1 MRKGEIDIITLGCS
15 KNLVDA
21 ERLMRQLELAG
32 YRCVHDSSMPKG
44 EIAIIN
50 TCGFIGDAKEE
61 SIEMI
66 LQFAERKNKGKLR
79 KLYVMGCLSQRYR
92 EELPTEIPEVDKWF
106 GKFDYMGIVDEC
118 TNERL
123 KELPTDYSL
132 EFKGKDYERTLTTPK
147 HYAYLKIAEGCNRYC
162 SYCAIPL
169 ITGRFTSRKMENI
182 LDEVRWLVNE
192 GVKEFNVIA
201 QDLSSYGLDLYGEHR
216 LAQLIDEMAQI
227 EGVEWI
233 RLHYAYPT
241 DFPYDILP
249 VMAKHSNV
257 CKYMD
262 IALQH
267 CSSNVLEKMRRH
279 ITCEEQNAL
288 IERIRKEVPGICIR
302 TTLLVGHP
310 GETQEDFDEL
320 CEWVKKMRRHI
331 TCEEQ
336 NALIERIRKEVPGI
350 CIRTTLL
357 VGHPGET
364 QEDFDELC
372 EWVKKMRFDRMGAFA
387 YSEEEGTFAARHYTD
402 DIPQTEKERRVDILM
417 TLQQSISSE
426 ILSQMVGT
434 KQRIVIDREEEEY
447 YIGRTQYDS
456 PEVDCE
462 VLIEK
467 SKMENRTSGTN
478 ELKIGEFYTVNIIKS
493 EDFDLYAKL

>member
-32 YRCVHDSSMPKG
+32 YRCVHDSATPKG

-66 LQFAERKNKGKLR
+66 LQFAERKSHRQLR
-79 KLYVMGCLSQRYR
+79 KLYVMGCLSQRYAK
-92 EELPTEIPEVDKWF
+92 ELPAEIPEVDGWF
-106 GKFDYMGIVDEC
+106 GKFDYMGIV
-118 TNERL
+118 NEVA
-123 KELPTDYSL
+123 KENQLAQSKT
-132 EFKGKDYERTLTTPK
+132 YERTLTTPS
-147 HYAYLKIAEGCNRYC
+147 HYTYLKIAEGCNRYC

-169 ITGRFTSRKMENI
+169 ITGKFTSRPKEEI
-182 LDEVRWLVNE
+182 LDEVRWLVAK

-216 LAQLIDEMAQI
+216 LAELIDAMAQI
-227 EGVEWI
+227 QGVEWI

-249 VMAKHSNV
+249 VMAKHPNV

-267 CSSNVLEKMRRH
+267 CSTDVLTKMRRH
-279 ITCEEQNAL
+279 ITREEQDAL
-288 IERIRKEVPGICIR
+288 IQRIRQEVPGICIR

-310 GETQEDFDEL
+310 GETEEDFEEL
-320 CEWVKKMRRHI
+320 CEWV
-331 TCEEQ
+331 E
-336 NALIERIRKEVPGI
+336 
-350 CIRTTLL
+350 
-357 VGHPGET
+357 
-364 QEDFDELC
+364 
-372 EWVKKMRFDRMGAFA
+372 KMRFDRMGAFA
-387 YSEEEGTFAARHYTD
+387 YSEEEGTFAARHYAD
-402 DIPQTEKERRVDILM
+402 DIPQEVKEQRVERLM
-417 TLQQSISSE
+417 AIQQGISAE
-426 ILSQMVGT
+426 ILSQMVGSQ
-434 KQRIVIDREEEEY
+434 QRIVIDREEEAY
-447 YIGRTQYDS
+447 YIGRTQFDS

-462 VLIEK
+462 VLIAKEDK
-467 SKMENRTSGTN
+467 QLN
-478 ELKIGEFYTVNIIKS
+478 IGEFYNVTIIKS
-493 EDFDLYAKL
+493 EDFDLYARL

>member
-32 YRCVHDSSMPKG
+32 YRCVHDSPKPNG

-66 LQFAERKNKGKLR
+66 LQFADRKNRGKLS
-79 KLYVMGCLSQRYR
+79 KLYVMGCLSQRYAK
-92 EELPTEIPEVDKWF
+92 ELPAEIPEVDGWF
-106 GKFDYMGIVDEC
+106 GKFDFLGIVE
-118 TNERL
+118 EL
-123 KELPTDYSL
+123 KPTPTPSL
-132 EFKGKDYERTLTTPK
+132 KGREFGKDYERMLTTPS

-169 ITGRFTSRKMENI
+169 ITGKFTSRAIEDI
-182 LDEVRWLVNE
+182 LEEVKWLVSK
-192 GVKEFNVIA
+192 GVKELNVIA

-216 LAQLIDEMAQI
+216 LAELLDKMAQV

-233 RLHYAYPT
+233 RIHYTYPT

-249 VMAKHSNV
+249 VMAKHSNI

-267 CSSNVLEKMRRH
+267 CSDNMLKLMRRR
-279 ITCEEQNAL
+279 ITREEQDAL
-288 IERIRKEVPGICIR
+288 IARIREEVPGICLR

-310 GETQEDFDEL
+310 GETEEDFNEL
-320 CEWVKKMRRHI
+320 CEWVKKM
-331 TCEEQ
+331 
-336 NALIERIRKEVPGI
+336 K
-350 CIRTTLL
+350 
-357 VGHPGET
+357 
-364 QEDFDELC
+364 
-372 EWVKKMRFDRMGAFA
+372 FDRLGAFA
-387 YSEEEGTFAARHYTD
+387 YSEEEGTYAARHYTD
-402 DIPQTEKERRVDILM
+402 DIPQEEKDRRVDTIM
-417 TLQQSISSE
+417 AIQQTISSE

-434 KQRIVIDREEEEY
+434 QQRVVIDREETDY
-447 YIGRTQYDS
+447 YVGRTQYDS

-462 VLIEK
+462 VLIKKEGDEVK
-467 SKMENRTSGTN
+467 GK
-478 ELKIGEFYTVNIIKS
+478 LKIGEFYTVNIIKS
-493 EDFDLYAKL
+493 EDFDLYASL

>member
-21 ERLMRQLELAG
+21 ERLMRQLELIG
-32 YRCVHDSSMPKG
+32 YRCVHDSAMPKG

-66 LQFAERKNKGKLR
+66 LQFAERKNKGKLH

-106 GKFDYMGIVDEC
+106 GKFDYLGIVDELKG
-118 TNERL
+118 ERL
-123 KELPTDYSL
+123 KV
-132 EFKGKDYERTLTTPK
+132 KGEGYERILTTPK

-169 ITGRFTSRKMENI
+169 ITGRFTSRTMEDI
-182 LDEVRWLVNE
+182 LNEVRWLVSE
-192 GVKEFNVIA
+192 GVREFNVIA

-249 VMAKHSNV
+249 VMAKHPNV

-267 CSSNVLEKMRRH
+267 CSSNVLDKMRRH

-310 GETQEDFDEL
+310 GETEEDFNEL
-320 CEWVKKMRRHI
+320 C
-331 TCEEQ
+331 
-336 NALIERIRKEVPGI
+336 
-350 CIRTTLL
+350 
-357 VGHPGET
+357 
-364 QEDFDELC
+364 D
-372 EWVKKMRFDRMGAFA
+372 WVKKMRFDRMGAFA
-387 YSEEEGTFAARHYTD
+387 YSEEEGTFAARHYSD
-402 DIPQTEKERRVDILM
+402 DIPQEEKERRVDTLM
-417 TLQQSISSE
+417 ALQQSISSE

-434 KQRIVIDREEEEY
+434 KQRIVIDREEQEY
-447 YIGRTQYDS
+447 YVGRTQYDS

-462 VLIEK
+462 VLIDKAEK
-467 SKMENRTSGTN
+467 
-478 ELKIGEFYTVNIIKS
+478 LQIGEFYVVNIIKS

>member
-92 EELPTEIPEVDKWF
+92 EELPIEIPEVDKWF

-267 CSSNVLEKMRRH
+267 CSSNVL
-279 ITCEEQNAL
+279 
-288 IERIRKEVPGICIR
+288 
-302 TTLLVGHP
+302 
-310 GETQEDFDEL
+310 
-320 CEWVKKMRRHI
+320 KKMRRHI

-456 PEVDCE
+456 PEIDCE

>member
-1 MRKGEIDIITLGCS
+1 MIDRCAVDMRKGEIDIITLGCS

-32 YRCVHDSSMPKG
+32 YRCVHDSATPRG

-61 SIEMI
+61 SIEVI
-66 LQFAERKNKGKLR
+66 LQFAARKTKGKLR

-92 EELPTEIPEVDKWF
+92 DELPTEIPEVDKWF
-106 GKFDYMGIVDEC
+106 GKFDYLGIVEEVKP
-118 TNERL
+118 TPTPSL
-123 KELPTDYSL
+123 KGR
-132 EFKGKDYERTLTTPK
+132 EFGEEFERTLTTPK

-169 ITGRFTSRKMENI
+169 ITGKFTSRPMEEI
-182 LDEVRWLVNE
+182 LEEVRWLVSE

-201 QDLSSYGLDLYGEHR
+201 QDLSSYGLDLYGGHR
-216 LAQLIDEMAQI
+216 LAELVDKMAQI

-233 RLHYAYPT
+233 RLHYTYPT
-241 DFPYDILP
+241 DFPYDLLP
-249 VMAKHSNV
+249 VMAKHKNV

-267 CSSNVLEKMRRH
+267 CSDNMLKKMHRH
-279 ITCEEQNAL
+279 ITREEQDAV
-288 IERIRKEVPGICIR
+288 IRRIRAEVPGICIR

-310 GETQEDFDEL
+310 GETEEDFNEL
-320 CEWVKKMRRHI
+320 CEWVKEMKF
-331 TCEEQ
+331 
-336 NALIERIRKEVPGI
+336 ER
-350 CIRTTLL
+350 L
-357 VGHPGET
+357 
-364 QEDFDELC
+364 
-372 EWVKKMRFDRMGAFA
+372 GAFA
-387 YSEEEGTFAARHYTD
+387 YSEEEGTFAAKHYTD
-402 DIPQTEKERRVDILM
+402 DIPREEKERRVDTIM
-417 TLQQSISSE
+417 AIQQSISSE
-426 ILSQMVGT
+426 LLSQMVGT
-434 KQRIVIDREEEEY
+434 EQRVVIDREEEEY

-467 SKMENRTSGTN
+467 EGDEAMRK
-478 ELKIGEFYTVNIIKS
+478 LQIGEFYTVNIIKS
-493 EDFDLYAKL
+493 EDFDLYATL

>member
-92 EELPTEIPEVDKWF
+92 EELPIEIPEVDKWF

-132 EFKGKDYERTLTTPK
+132 EFKGKDYERALTTPK

-227 EGVEWI
+227 KGVEWI

-241 DFPYDILP
+241 DFPYNILP

-267 CSSNVLEKMRRH
+267 CSSNVLE
-279 ITCEEQNAL
+279 
-288 IERIRKEVPGICIR
+288 
-302 TTLLVGHP
+302 
-310 GETQEDFDEL
+310 
-320 CEWVKKMRRHI
+320 KMRRHI

>member
-32 YRCVHDSSMPKG
+32 YRCVHDSATPKG

-61 SIEMI
+61 SIDII
-66 LQFAERKNKGKLR
+66 LQFAERKTKGKLR

-92 EELPTEIPEVDKWF
+92 EELPAEIPEVDKWF
-106 GKFDYMGIVDEC
+106 GKFDYMGIVEEC
-118 TNERL
+118 ASAQFRGR
-123 KELPTDYSL
+123 PAGYSL
-132 EFKGKDYERTLTTPK
+132 KAKGSDYERTITTPK

-169 ITGRFTSRKMENI
+169 ITGKFTSRPKEEI
-182 LDEVRWLVNE
+182 LDEVKWLVGE

-216 LAQLIDEMAQI
+216 LAELVDEMAQI

-233 RLHYAYPT
+233 RLHYTYPT
-241 DFPYDILP
+241 DFPYDLLP
-249 VMAKHSNV
+249 VMAKHKNV

-267 CSSNVLEKMRRH
+267 CSDNMLKIMHRH
-279 ITCEEQNAL
+279 ITREEQDAV
-288 IERIRKEVPGICIR
+288 ITRIRREVPGICIR

-310 GETQEDFDEL
+310 GETEEDFNEL
-320 CEWVKKMRRHI
+320 CEWVK
-331 TCEEQ
+331 T
-336 NALIERIRKEVPGI
+336 
-350 CIRTTLL
+350 
-357 VGHPGET
+357 
-364 QEDFDELC
+364 
-372 EWVKKMRFDRMGAFA
+372 MRFERLGAFA
-387 YSEEEGTFAARHYTD
+387 YSEEEGTFAAKHYKD
-402 DIPQTEKERRVDILM
+402 DIPQEEKERRVDILM
-417 TLQQSISSE
+417 AIQQLISSE

-434 KQRIVIDREEEEY
+434 RQRVVIDREEEEY
-447 YIGRTQYDS
+447 YVGRTQYDS

-467 SKMENRTSGTN
+467 EAK
-478 ELKIGEFYTVNIIKS
+478 GERLEAGNYYDVTIIKS
-493 EDFDLYAKL
+493 EDFDLYAQL